1 VTGFINGSDR
11 PALLFGGG
19 LSLLGAA
26 RSLGAAGIRS
36 LFVSNRGDFATW
48 SRFGRRVAVPPIDG
62 TADLGRLLEA
72 IPIKQAVL
80 IPCTDEWLAVAAAL
94 PDSFQ
99 EQFPAS
105 LPPAGAVRAYTD
117 KAVFAEALRTHEVPH
132 PRTIRASDREAI
144 ERLSES
150 EMTGFFLKPRNS
162 QEFSLQYR
170 IKALSVSGKS
180 DAIAKIERFA
190 QDGFA
195 VELQEMIPGPVT
207 RQYHIDGFVDRF
219 GRVVA
224 AMARQRLRMYPTDFG
239 NTTLQVSIPME
250 TLEAAIEPLHR
261 LLEGLEHRG
270 IFSAEF
276 KWDERDRLFKLLEIN
291 ARPWWQVEFSTLC
304 GVNVCAMAYRD
315 ALGEE
320 LPAVSTYD
328 VGRRFRILAH
338 DFRAFRD
345 LRSQGDETP
354 LNWIASLRGAPDAII
369 RLADPW
375 PALGFAR
382 EIASKLARMPFRRGA
397 PTRIP

>member
-1 VTGFINGSDR
+1 M
-11 PALLFGGG
+11 
-19 LSLLGAA
+19 
-26 RSLGAAGIRS
+26 
-36 LFVSNRGDFATW
+36 SNRGDFATW
-48 SRFGRRVAVPPIDG
+48 SRFGRRVAISPNE
-62 TADLGRLLEA
+62 TTAADLARLLEA

-94 PDSFQ
+94 PDRLR
-99 EQFPAS
+99 ERFPTS
-105 LPPAGAVRAYTD
+105 LPPEGAVRAYTD
-117 KAVFAEALRTHEVPH
+117 KEVFAESLRSYEVPH
-132 PRTIRASDREAI
+132 PRTIRASDHEAI

-162 QEFSLQYR
+162 QEFSLRYR
-170 IKALSVSGKS
+170 IKAISVSGKS

-250 TLEAAIEPLHR
+250 TLDAAIEPLYR
-261 LLEGLEHRG
+261 LLTGLEHRG

-276 KWDERDRLFKLLEIN
+276 KWDERDRLFKMLEIN

-320 LPAVSTYD
+320 VPVVSTYD

-345 LRSQGDETP
+345 LRRQGKEAP
-354 LNWIASLRGAPDAII
+354 LKWIASLRGAPDAIN
-369 RLADPW
+369 RVTDPW
-375 PALGFAR
+375 PAVGFAR
-382 EIASKLARMPFRRGA
+382 EIASKLVRRSLRHEA
-397 PTRIP
+397 PRLP